1 MIIVPHSID
10 YVCDL
15 RHAPHAAV
23 LAADVCAYTGIDRA
37 ALDATGDPTGFT
49 LAQQLLHRVNESGVH
64 RKQLVRGH
72 CGCSSSDRLP
82 VMVVLGLSSPGVC
95 GHWSSAQP
103 KRARTLTPP
112 RGQAG
117 YRHDTRHR
125 HDTRRVEVGCLW
137 LLREVAAGRM

>member
-1 MIIVPHSID
+1 MTEVPPSIS

-15 RHAPHAAV
+15 RYPPYAEI
-23 LAADVCAYTGIDRA
+23 LAQDVAAYTGIDRA

-49 LAQQLLHRVNESGVH
+49 LAQQLIRRTNDSGDH

-82 VMVVLGLSSPGVC
+82 VMIVLGLSSPALM
-95 GHWSSAQP
+95 GHWGAAQP
-103 KRARTLTPP
+103 KRTRTLTPA

-117 YRHDTRHR
+117 YTHGARHR

-137 LLREVAAGRM
+137 LLREIAAGRM